1 MPFAAKSAMPC
12 EPLLISACPAYDHAA
27 DGGLT
32 LLSAPPGYL
41 LGEDLA
47 ASLARHGRSTV
58 WLRLGNE
65 DRDPGTL
72 LASLVDTMRYRN
84 PALGNATAALMRREP
99 GPVAGWQRLFECVAA
114 ELGTITTGAL
124 VLEHIHHLD
133 QSPATLA
140 LLGTSLL
147 PQLPPS
153 MPRILTSHRD
163 PPPAALPPGVTR
175 WSAHDLRIDDATAL
189 ERIAHE
195 EPSLNDRAMRRA
207 ATLCQ
212 GRAAAL
218 AALHAT
224 FAPLGARFVEGI
236 LLRAKNLHGLLGA
249 LGKEWL
255 EMLDPTAQRALGLG
269 LRLGYVHPALLDA
282 AFGSSRLP
290 PGPWLQA
297 LADGWWRIR
306 TEWSASLRVALG
318 RRNVPSRTALHRAAE
333 YLVAEGAIEQAVSL
347 HLELG
352 DAEDATLVIARA
364 AEQML
369 DLGQWELL
377 AEWLDR
383 IPDHLIEHEPSLVY
397 CQAEIH
403 AALGRSELAERRFT
417 LAASL
422 FDVRQDA
429 DHMCRT
435 ALAESAL
442 ASRRHDAVRAEA
454 RARTASAVAEEAGIL
469 WHRTWSAW
477 QLGALSSA
485 SGRLADATTYFSHAA
500 VLAAEAGQEPAIV
513 ERFSTAEALA
523 RRLQELQQERRQHQ
537 VIGLALQ
544 DAERE
549 VDARLTTLL
558 DLSLER
564 AQALTTHYTW
574 SQVPLALRLP
584 VTAPE
589 TGPAFVATRWWSRL
603 HRHATSGPKASSPAQ
618 PREPVSISA
627 GHEGSSQLA
636 GNARGSTALSA
647 HLLGRLRVTLNGKPI
662 DEWHSSRS
670 RSLLGYLL
678 THRDPWPSREVLMSA
693 FWPNSTPQAARNSLN
708 VAVHGLRR
716 VLSAATDVPVV
727 VFQSGSYQL
736 RPDITL
742 WLDVEEFERHV
753 EAGLRLEAAGDFPA
767 ARGEYES
774 AVALYQGD
782 LLADDPYEEWP
793 LLDRERLRVVFL
805 DVLDRLGQLYF
816 TQQRYAPCAA
826 LCLRIIERD
835 PCREDAHRRLMRC
848 YERQGQPH
856 LALRQYRVCAET
868 LRAELDVDPAPATT
882 ALYEQI
888 RAQRAGAHADCA

>member
-1 MPFAAKSAMPC
+1 
-12 EPLLISACPAYDHAA
+12 
-27 DGGLT
+27 
-32 LLSAPPGYL
+32 
-41 LGEDLA
+41 
-47 ASLARHGRSTV
+47 
-58 WLRLGNE
+58 
-65 DRDPGTL
+65 
-72 LASLVDTMRYRN
+72 
-84 PALGNATAALMRREP
+84 
-99 GPVAGWQRLFECVAA
+99 
-114 ELGTITTGAL
+114 
-124 VLEHIHHLD
+124 
-133 QSPATLA
+133 
-140 LLGTSLL
+140 
-147 PQLPPS
+147 
-153 MPRILTSHRD
+153 
-163 PPPAALPPGVTR
+163 
-175 WSAHDLRIDDATAL
+175 
-189 ERIAHE
+189 
-195 EPSLNDRAMRRA
+195 
-207 ATLCQ
+207 
-212 GRAAAL
+212 
-218 AALHAT
+218 
-224 FAPLGARFVEGI
+224 
-236 LLRAKNLHGLLGA
+236 
-249 LGKEWL
+249 
-255 EMLDPTAQRALGLG
+255 
-269 LRLGYVHPALLDA
+269 
-282 AFGSSRLP
+282 
-290 PGPWLQA
+290 
-297 LADGWWRIR
+297 
-306 TEWSASLRVALG
+306 
-318 RRNVPSRTALHRAAE
+318 
-333 YLVAEGAIEQAVSL
+333 
-347 HLELG
+347 
-352 DAEDATLVIARA
+352 
-364 AEQML
+364 
-369 DLGQWELL
+369 
-377 AEWLDR
+377 
-383 IPDHLIEHEPSLVY
+383 
-397 CQAEIH
+397 
-403 AALGRSELAERRFT
+403 
-417 LAASL
+417 
-422 FDVRQDA
+422 
-429 DHMCRT
+429 MCRT

-442 ASRRHDAVRAEA
+442 AARRHDAFRAEA
-454 RARTASAVAEEAGIL
+454 RARTASAVAEEAGIP
-469 WHRTWSAW
+469 WYRTWSAW
-477 QLGALSSA
+477 QLGALSWA

-513 ERFSTAEALA
+513 ELFSTAEALA
-523 RRLQELQQERRQHQ
+523 RRSQELQQERRQHH

-558 DLSLER
+558 DLSPER
-564 AQALTTHYTW
+564 ARALTTHYTW

-603 HRHATSGPKASSPAQ
+603 YRHAPSGPKASSPAQ
-618 PREPVSISA
+618 PREPVNISA
-627 GHEGSSQLA
+627 GHQGSSQLA
-636 GNARGSTALSA
+636 GNAHGGTALSA

-670 RSLLGYLL
+670 RSLLGHLL
-678 THRDPWPSREVLMSA
+678 THLDPWPSREVLMSA

-782 LLADDPYEEWP
+782 FLADDPYEEWP

-868 LRAELDVDPAPATT
+868 LRAELDVDPAPATA

-888 RAQRAGAHADCA
+888 RAQGAGAARRLCLI